1 MTTLATLG
9 KEIEN
14 GKKDVDLPTGD
25 LEILQG
31 LTPND
36 KNKIQMNKQINS
48 LFNVNDDAEI
58 EFAKNPSWLLR
69 ARLDALQLDQ
79 RVVVCEEIKSTVFD
93 ALSKLTEG
101 IKCQEKRIA
110 PIKGI
115 IRALVKLTEYID
127 EKVKAG
133 KGIKTSV

>member
-1 MTTLATLG
+1 MKTLNNLR

-14 GKKDVDLPTGD
+14 GKKDVDLTTGD
-25 LEILQG
+25 LEILQE
-31 LTPND
+31 LTPNGQ
-36 KNKIQMNKQINS
+36 NKIQLKKQIKS
-48 LFNVNDDAEI
+48 LFNENDVAEL

-79 RVVVCEEIKSTVFD
+79 RIIVCDEIKSKVFD
-93 ALSKLTEG
+93 ALDKLTEG
-101 IKCQEKRIA
+101 IKCQEKRVA

-127 EKVKAG
+127 EKFKEG